1 MLRSRKREIIPSR
14 RAKALL
20 YWEISPLPYPG
31 LRAALAMADGPSL
44 WVLSPSCL
52 PLALRVT
59 LTCCPGCAQLAPPML
74 YHPVLISTIKIPKMY
89 PPAQMVVTLV
99 RSGIIAPTLV

>member
-1 MLRSRKREIIPSR
+1 MLRSRKRERIPSR

-31 LRAALAMADGPSL
+31 LRAALAVADRPSP
-44 WVLSPSCL
+44 WVLSPGRL
-52 PLALRVT
+52 PLAVRVT

-74 YHPVLISTIKIPKMY
+74 YHLVLISTIKILKMY
-89 PPAQMVVTLV
+89 RPLP
-99 RSGIIAPTLV
+99 RWW